1 MLTLALALLALGLP
15 STNQDPPRAPEQAFE
30 VVTLQYA
37 VATEAVAVLQAS
49 ASASVQVVADARTNS
64 LLLQADPR
72 EMAEIVDLIARID
85 QPLTQSPDRLFPL
98 PSADMVVA
106 VGEQGDSW
114 KVMDMALDYGR
125 LTNQHFIIDAETQG
139 YLQSS
144 GTGLRRSLVVSKAD
158 VQAVLEHV
166 LEQNDF
172 VLLVLRQQEPRLL
185 SIVSLQTGSRN
196 NIRKSAMFVSA
207 EDLESWGAHAA
218 ILITTAIH
226 LPHTDVRQLSNSMR
240 TMITDANTQQMLPA
254 GNSNTMVLTGFASN
268 VAALARMLRIVD
280 DAAATEF
287 VEPAF
292 ERLPL
297 SHAEA
302 TVAAAIVQELIDA
315 STLRLPQGGE
325 RGGTSV
331 MPRGHVAARVV
342 ADERTNALLVL
353 AMPADMVR
361 IHRLV
366 ELVDVEQK

>member
-1 MLTLALALLALGLP
+1 MLTLALALLALALP
-15 STNQDPPRAPEQAFE
+15 SVNQDPATAPERAFE
-30 VVTLQYA
+30 IVTLEYA

-49 ASASVQVVADARTNS
+49 APSGVQVVADARTNS
-64 LLLQADPR
+64 LLLHAAPR
-72 EMAEIVDLIARID
+72 ALVEIVDLIARID
-85 QPLTQSPDRLFPL
+85 QPVIQTPDRLFPL

-114 KVMDMALDYGR
+114 TVMDMALDYGR

-139 YLQSS
+139 YLQNG
-144 GTGLRRSLVVSKAD
+144 GTGLRRSLVVRKAD
-158 VQAVLEHV
+158 VQAVFEHV

-196 NIRKSAMFVSA
+196 GIRASAMFVSA

-218 ILITTAIH
+218 ILITTVLH

-240 TMITDANTQQMLPA
+240 TMITDSNTQQMLPA
-254 GNSNTMVLTGFASN
+254 GNSNSLVLTGFASN
-268 VAALARMLRIVD
+268 VAELVRMLRIVD
-280 DAAATEF
+280 EAAATEI

-297 SHAEA
+297 GHAQA
-302 TVAAAIVQELIDA
+302 TVAALIVQELIDA
-315 STLRLPQGGE
+315 STLRLDPQ
-325 RGGTSV
+325 RGGAP
-331 MPRGHVAARVV
+331 MAPHGHVAARVV

-353 AMPADMVR
+353 AMPSDMVR